1 MRRRHECAFSAE
13 LQVRQDGEEWE
24 LELSYKSC
32 VCQEGGKKTG
42 PGWWVPQS
50 RRWTKSRCPKSGPVV
65 SLGNVKGAANKP
77 QHPRSQVSL
86 VSRVPPS
93 LHLPTRISCTTVR
106 DLAEVST
113 AYVYHC
119 PVGNRI
125 LFPISSYLASLKL
138 RIIVTWAFGWGL
150 WNLVFSKE
158 VVFKNIWPW
167 PQ

>member
-1 MRRRHECAFSAE
+1 M
-13 LQVRQDGEEWE
+13 
-24 LELSYKSC
+24 
-32 VCQEGGKKTG
+32 
-42 PGWWVPQS
+42 
-50 RRWTKSRCPKSGPVV
+50 V
-65 SLGNVKGAANKP
+65 SLGNVKGATNKP
-77 QHPRSQVSL
+77 QRPRSQVSL

-125 LFPISSYLASLKL
+125 LFPISSYLACFKL

-158 VVFKNIWPW
+158 VVFKNIWSWSTVRNIFHIKMQYIYVLICTHMWNWDRFPW
-167 PQ
+167 NLPLPHLMISSVAHSISLKIC